1 MSKNKKELKEG
12 EVTNPDGSIFR
23 FEGEEPLKKPKD
35 KKSLKDRWKI
45 LKADLSN
52 SKSFLDMLGEDKDEA
67 GAGEGAVQNPADN
80 MGSPVP
86 TGDNQGGAG
95 DQPSMVDGGQ
105 VQPEGQGVAPSVGDE
120 LNQQPADTASQQ
132 DPGQPPAQDPSQD
145 PGQQQDPGQGQEEQG
160 QEEQPYSDEE
170 AIQTL
175 KDEGYS
181 DSEISYIIHHNVP
194 AQPTKDELKH
204 AEAMQNLKH
213 QGSKQ
218 DQEITHKDAHH
229 DIDVEHKK
237 RMTDLEFEHT
247 KKEKEMRL
255 QFLEKELQ
263 AKIEALKSKSKE

>member
-1 MSKNKKELKEG
+1 MKSLAEYKMNKTKKELKEG
-12 EVTNPDGSIFR
+12 EVTNPDGSVFR

-67 GAGEGAVQNPADN
+67 GAGEGAVQNPDDN
-80 MGSPVP
+80 VGSSVP
-86 TGDNQGGAG
+86 TGDVQGGAS
-95 DQPSMVDGGQ
+95 DQPSMADGGQ
-105 VQPEGQGVAPSVGDE
+105 VQPEGQGVAPSIGDE

-132 DPGQPPAQDPSQD
+132 DPEQPPAQDPGQD
-145 PGQQQDPGQGQEEQG
+145 QAQPQD

-181 DSEISYIIHHNVP
+181 DSEIAYIVHHHVP

-204 AEAMQNLKH
+204 AEAVQNLKH

-218 DQEITHKDAHH
+218 DQEITHKDDHH
-229 DIDVEHKK
+229 GIDVEHKK
-237 RMTDLEFEHT
+237 RMTDLEFEHA

-255 QFLEKELQ
+255 KFLEQELQ